1 MCWCNGNT
9 KKAGRLAGFCPR
21 VCGMSSQGCPCVKM
35 AREVL
40 GFVERSVLQRSKG
53 KLKEAVK
60 VQK

>member
-1 MCWCNGNT
+1 
-9 KKAGRLAGFCPR
+9 
-21 VCGMSSQGCPCVKM
+21 MSSQGCPCVKM

-40 GFVERSVLQRSKG
+40 GFVERSVLQRYKG